1 MSMPDSEAFSK
12 LLIVLEA
19 HDLPTE
25 PQALDKAL
33 SQAVEDYMALAERYD
48 KLSDIA
54 DSYAEISNDLLYKI

>member
-1 MSMPDSEAFSK
+1 MSIPDSEAFSK

-33 SQAVEDYMALAERYD
+33 TQAVEDYMALADRYD
-48 KLSDIA
+48 QILEA
-54 DSYAEISNDLLYKI
+54 